1 MNELQKQTITK
12 LVYTFAQ
19 KAKITNQNEITN
31 TINRLCSMNINDSI
45 DAILVSLNDL
55 LNKKLITKDDI
66 FSNVA
71 SIIML
76 NNEKYK
82 SASDLIERLNWIKN
96 MNMEHPSM
104 SLSENHQLVI
114 ETFDK
119 FNELL
124 NGNLDCYYTGGLMG
138 YLATN
143 HRLERYHGD
152 LDLFINEQQLI
163 ALKELV
169 DSSQDFDFVSNMD
182 HKEVNGHEYKIV
194 YKGTPMSIGLLL
206 FERQPDHSITTKEYY
221 F

>member
-19 KAKITNQNEITN
+19 KAKINNLNEIID

-55 LNKKLITKDDI
+55 LNRKLITQEDI
-66 FSNVA
+66 FSNVD

-82 SASDLIERLNWIKN
+82 STSDLIERLNWIKN

-104 SLSENHQLVI
+104 SLTENHQLVI

-124 NGNLDCYYTGGLMG
+124 NGNFDCYYTGGLMG
-138 YLATN
+138 YLAIN
-143 HRLERYHGD
+143 HQLERYHGD

-194 YKGTPMSIGLLL
+194 YNLLHTPILQSCLSNCFPFLIYN
-206 FERQPDHSITTKEYY
+206 F
-221 F
+221 